1 MEKTFNQL
9 IGLVLTQ
16 TENTLYYSLLH
27 GININK
33 INKELHEVIDDY
45 HARVSDW
52 VAKFKRLSFK
62 VENGFHDGN
71 TFANTVFNYIESPN
85 STLEDVQYK
94 PMVEDLFEELDG
106 LLFERKYI
114 LEPMLENI
122 LENL

>member
-1 MEKTFNQL
+1 MERTFNQL

-16 TENTLYYSLLH
+16 TENTLYYSLLR

-33 INKELHEVIDDY
+33 INKELHECIDDY
-45 HARVSDW
+45 HTRVSNW
-52 VAKFKRLSFK
+52 IAKFKRLSFK

>member
-1 MEKTFNQL
+1 MERTFNQL

-16 TENTLYYSLLH
+16 TENTLYYSLLR

-33 INKELHEVIDDY
+33 IDKELHECIDDY
-45 HARVSDW
+45 HARVSSW
-52 VAKFKRLSFK
+52 IVKFKRLSFRID
-62 VENGFHDGN
+62 NGFHDGN

-94 PMVEDLFEELDG
+94 PMVEDLFKELDG

>member
-1 MEKTFNQL
+1 MERTFNQL

-16 TENTLYYSLLH
+16 TENTLYYSLLR

-33 INKELHEVIDDY
+33 INKELHECIDDY
-45 HARVSDW
+45 HVRVSNW
-52 VAKFKRLSFK
+52 IAKFKRLSFRI
-62 VENGFHDGN
+62 ENGFHNGN

>member
-1 MEKTFNQL
+1 MERTFNQF

-16 TENTLYYSLLH
+16 TENTLYYSLLR

-33 INKELHEVIDDY
+33 INKELHECIDDY
-45 HARVSDW
+45 HARVSNW
-52 VAKFKRLSFK
+52 IAKFKRLSFK

-71 TFANTVFNYIESPN
+71 TFANTVVSYIASPN

>member
-1 MEKTFNQL
+1 MERTFNQL
-9 IGLVLTQ
+9 IGIVLTQ
-16 TENTLYYSLLH
+16 TENTLYYSLLR

-33 INKELHEVIDDY
+33 INKELHECIDDY
-45 HARVSDW
+45 HVRVSNW
-52 VAKFKRLSFK
+52 IAKFKRLSFR

-85 STLEDVQYK
+85 STLGDVQYK